1 VARGVLASGHPEVS
15 AAGACL
21 LREGGNAF
29 DAAVAAGFAAS
40 LAEPMFTSLGGGG
53 FLLARREGDAGHE
66 QLAPPEQGVRSGPEL
81 ECAGAG
87 AILFDFFVDTP
98 GRELADAARQPHFV
112 PMTVDFGA
120 SDQVF
125 NIGHGSVAV
134 PGTLAGL
141 LHVHRRLGSRP
152 LESVLAPAIAL
163 ARDGVVVTDHQAY
176 VIGLLRPINTLGEAG
191 AALYTIGGRD
201 PSPGDRLFNPDLA
214 RFLESLLDG
223 GDLYSGPIATR
234 IAGDMARGGGLVSE
248 ADLAAYRVEE
258 REPLEVAYRD
268 HRLLTNPPPA
278 FGGTLVALALSLHAE
293 EDLGALGWGSV
304 RHLDAIARVMREV
317 DSIRD
322 GGALAG
328 DGLSMNAVEAIVHRR
343 RASRG
348 TTHISVTDSE
358 GNAASLTLSNGE
370 GSGYVVPGTGIMLN
384 NMLGEE
390 DIHPDGFH
398 RDPPGERVAS
408 MMSPSILLEQG
419 SLRLVL
425 GSGGSKRIRTALTQ
439 VLSDVVDFEMAVEE
453 AVVAPRLHWDGER
466 LHLEPGFDPGVV
478 AELGSRWPLNLWN
491 ETSLYFGGVHAVD
504 AAGRAAGDPRRAGA
518 ALRVE

>member
-1 VARGVLASGHPEVS
+1 MVS
-15 AAGACL
+15 AAGASL

-53 FLLARREGDAGHE
+53 FLLARRQPEGRRE
-66 QLAPPEQGVRSGPEL
+66 PLAPSEHGAPRGPEL
-81 ECAGAG
+81 QGERAG

-98 GRELADAARQPHFV
+98 GRGLADAALDPHFV
-112 PMTVDFGA
+112 PMTVHFGA

-152 LESVLAPAIAL
+152 LEAVLAPAIAL

-176 VIGLLRPINTLGEAG
+176 VIGLLRSINTLSEAG
-191 AALYTIGGRD
+191 VALYTVGGRD

-214 RFLESLLDG
+214 DFLESLPDG
-223 GDLYSGPIATR
+223 GDLYTGSIAKR
-234 IAGDMARGGGLVSE
+234 IAGDMAQGGGLVTE

-258 REPLEVAYRD
+258 REPLAVEYRD

-293 EDLGALGWGSV
+293 EDLGKLGWGSA

-317 DSIRD
+317 DAVRD

-328 DGLSMNAVEAIVHRR
+328 EGLSMNGIEAILRRR

-348 TTHISVTDSE
+348 TTHISVTDGE

-384 NMLGEE
+384 NMLGED

-398 RDPPGERVAS
+398 RDTPGERVAS
-408 MMSPSILLEQG
+408 MMSPSILSREG

-425 GSGGSKRIRTALTQ
+425 GSGGSKRIRTAITQ
-439 VLSDVVDFEMAVEE
+439 VLSHVMDFGMGVEE
-453 AVVAPRLHWDGER
+453 AVMAPRLHWDGER
-466 LHLEPGFDPGVV
+466 LQLEPGFDPGVV
-478 AELGSRWPLNLWN
+478 AELGSRWPLNLWD
-491 ETSLYFGGVHAVD
+491 ETNLYFGGVHAVD
-504 AAGRAAGDPRRAGA
+504 GAGRAAGDPRRAGA